1 MFLSQSVG
9 EAAPSGSSTQTL
21 QDIWRR
27 PGKRNG
33 ADGHRQGR
41 TGTDGDRQ
49 RQDRDS
55 RGQTETGQGQRGTD
69 RDSRGQDRHIW
80 GQTRTDIEAHLI
92 TKGSLSQTDLWS
104 WVSWLYLGDIWHW
117 SKWKHHLV
125 FASSSYHCCCYY
137 WIVLKLNFDLDEPR
151 PDYCCLNNKFTV
163 QGLFFLSLIMNTTEQ
178 SEVQIL

>member
-1 MFLSQSVG
+1 MELM
-9 EAAPSGSSTQTL
+9 
-21 QDIWRR
+21 
-27 PGKRNG
+27 
-33 ADGHRQGR
+33 
-41 TGTDGDRQ
+41 GTD
-49 RQDRDS
+49 RDG

-69 RDSRGQDRHIW
+69 RDSRGQDRRIWGQDRHIW

-125 FASSSYHCCCYY
+125 FASSYHCCCYY